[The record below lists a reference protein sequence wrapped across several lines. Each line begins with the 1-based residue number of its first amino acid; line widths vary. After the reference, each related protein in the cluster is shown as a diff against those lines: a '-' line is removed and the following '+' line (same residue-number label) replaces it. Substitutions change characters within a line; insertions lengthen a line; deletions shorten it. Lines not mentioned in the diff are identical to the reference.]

1 MSKEKKKI
9 VLTLREK
16 YEAFL
21 EKFIKRSQE
30 ANSVPG
36 YYSYT
41 IGGAHWLLTR
51 PRSVMEQKRIINLM
65 RKHMLNEFDFDTEVE
80 LLKGICLNAQK
91 NKQDV
96 QLEQLEY
103 EELEL
108 LKRNYIDWILLPL
121 YLSGTKVVDGY
132 MEEKLNQTGSSSK

>member
-1 MSKEKKKI
+1 MAKKQNK
-9 VLTLREK
+9 VVQTLREK

-21 EKFIKRSQE
+21 EKFIRRSQE

-41 IGGAHWLLTR
+41 FGGAQWLLTR
-51 PRSVMEQKRIINLM
+51 PRSVMEQKRIVNLM
-65 RKHMLNEFDFDTEVE
+65 RKHMLNEFDFEVE
-80 LLKGICLNAQK
+80 LDLLKAICQNTQK
-91 NKQDV
+91 NKQEI

-103 EELEL
+103 PELEL

-121 YLSGTKVVDGY
+121 YLSGTKAVDGY
-132 MEEKLNQTGSSSK
+132 MEEKLNQTSSSSK